1 MDVNSAQPQKTRQQI
16 KDELRES
23 FDKAVAKVC
32 LLQAAYKTAKNERT
46 ANKIELQA
54 ALKKARADGRS
65 IRRALEMHMQ

>member
-1 MDVNSAQPQKTRQQI
+1 MNGNAQPQKTRQQI
-16 KDELRES
+16 QDELRES
-23 FDKAVAKVC
+23 FAKAVAKVH